1 MEKIIEITEDYTT
14 TGVFD
19 RMEVGDVVKIP
30 YEKSRHNGVRTE
42 ASRRNRYA
50 VSRKSCKAGW
60 TSSFVCRRWC
70 VPVIPL
76 CYGLNKTLQYGC

>member
-1 MEKIIEITEDYTT
+1 MEKIIEITEDDTT
-14 TGVFD
+14 TGGFD

-50 VSRKSCKAGW
+50 RLTKELQGRMDLKFRVSEV
-60 TSSFVCRRWC
+60 VCPGYTTVLR
-70 VPVIPL
+70 I
-76 CYGLNKTLQYGC
+76 K